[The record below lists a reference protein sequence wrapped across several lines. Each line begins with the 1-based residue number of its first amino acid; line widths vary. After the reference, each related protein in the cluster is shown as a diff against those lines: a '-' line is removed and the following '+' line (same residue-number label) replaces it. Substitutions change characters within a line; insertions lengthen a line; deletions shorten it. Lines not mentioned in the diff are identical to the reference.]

1 MRAGVAFFWIVMA
14 ISEVYRRVG
23 GSLPEAFS
31 VLGPWFVV
39 VMTLLPLLEAARWL
53 RTGDRLEGAKSA
65 LWALPGVVTLVAG
78 PAWLR
83 FG

>member
-1 MRAGVAFFWIVMA
+1 MRAGLAFFWIVMA
-14 ISEVYRRVG
+14 ISEAYRRGG

-31 VLGPWFVV
+31 VMGPWFVV
-39 VMTLLPLLEAARWL
+39 VMTLLPILEAVRWF
-53 RTGDRLEGAKSA
+53 RTGNRLEGAKSA
-65 LWALPGVVTLVAG
+65 LWALPGLVTLVAG

>member
-1 MRAGVAFFWIVMA
+1 MA
-14 ISEVYRRVG
+14 ISEAYRRVS

-31 VLGPWFVV
+31 VMGPWFVV
-39 VMTLLPLLEAARWL
+39 VMTLLPILEAVRWF
-53 RTGDRLEGAKSA
+53 RTGNRLEGAKSA
-65 LWALPGVVTLVAG
+65 LWALPGLVTLVAG